1 MSSHDASFGPDPA
14 AAPPLRWGILGPGG
28 IARRFARDVPAHT
41 ASSVVAVGS
50 RSAARAQA
58 FASEHAIPTAHA
70 SYAELV
76 ADPQVEAVYIATPH
90 SEHLEHALLALQAG
104 KPVLVEKSLTR
115 NAAEARQLFDTAA
128 ECGLFAMEAMWT
140 RFLPHMVALRDLLA
154 AGEIGQVRMLTAEHG
169 QGLDH
174 VGATHRLKNPDL
186 AGGAMLD
193 LTVYPISF
201 AHDVLGV
208 PDEVSALGT
217 LTETGV
223 DASES
228 ITLRYGGTALAILG
242 ASMTAATPNAAVVTG
257 STGRVEIAG
266 TFYAPSTLT
275 IRPREG
281 DVRTVSP
288 AVGSGFEYQAAEVAR
303 RVHAGERESP
313 LHPWAGTIE
322 VMATMDEARRQL
334 GVRLPGE

>member
-140 RFLPHMVALRDLLA
+140 RFLPHMVALREL
-154 AGEIGQVRMLTAEHG
+154 LTAPVDAVL
-169 QGLDH
+169 LDNM
-174 VGATHRLKNPDL
+174 TPDQ
-186 AGGAMLD
+186 
-193 LTVYPISF
+193 
-201 AHDVLGV
+201 
-208 PDEVSALGT
+208 
-217 LTETGV
+217 LTEAV
-223 DASES
+223 
-228 ITLRYGGTALAILG
+228 ALVAEDIPG
-242 ASMTAATPNAAVVTG
+242 
-257 STGRVEIAG
+257 
-266 TFYAPSTLT
+266 
-275 IRPREG
+275 
-281 DVRTVSP
+281 
-288 AVGSGFEYQAAEVAR
+288 GSGGQ
-303 RVHAGERESP
+303 S
-313 LHPWAGTIE
+313 
-322 VMATMDEARRQL
+322 
-334 GVRLPGE
+334 